1 MDRFQQA
8 VVVHAFNTSMW
19 DTEWLSE
26 ASLLHRAS
34 SRTVRFTKRN
44 PVSNNS
50 SNNNR
55 ARGDKHSSTQLNTSM
70 QEAEAGG
77 SP

>member
-34 SRTVRFTKRN
+34 SRAARAVRQKNLVSKKKKKR
-44 PVSNNS
+44 
-50 SNNNR
+50 
-55 ARGDKHSSTQLNTSM
+55 TTSKFF
-70 QEAEAGG
+70 GVT
-77 SP
+77 